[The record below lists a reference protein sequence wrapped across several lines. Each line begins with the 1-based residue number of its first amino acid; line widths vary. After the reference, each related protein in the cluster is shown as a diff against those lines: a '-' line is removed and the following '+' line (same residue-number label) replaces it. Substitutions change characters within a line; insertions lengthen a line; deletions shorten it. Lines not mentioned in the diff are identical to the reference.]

1 MFDPNRNTPAC
12 WNTQEHSALGQFRTS
27 PRLPLVPPPRMMVAQ
42 DGPPRTDTQHLR
54 ACTAVS
60 QGLSPWKS
68 EDFRHPIHAAPGHL
82 METQFEAEWNIWG
95 QFSKLKI
102 YLETCEYFLLP
113 SPSFPELFWL
123 YAKLHFTW
131 LWGFFPLQFG
141 HIYFLSWFRKWNRGA
156 EQDRRDLTFL
166 SRMWPQHPLTP
177 GLSVHSGLCKG
188 TLFFPKKTLE
198 MLLWSS
204 EEKAALYIYH
214 FSV

>member
-1 MFDPNRNTPAC
+1 
-12 WNTQEHSALGQFRTS
+12 
-27 PRLPLVPPPRMMVAQ
+27 MMVAQ

-68 EDFRHPIHAAPGHL
+68 EDFRHPIHAAPGLL

-113 SPSFPELFWL
+113 SPSFPELLWF
-123 YAKLHFTW
+123 YARLDFTG
-131 LWGFFPLQFG
+131 LWVFFSLQFG

-177 GLSVHSGLCKG
+177 GLSVHSGLCKKLYSSWRKPWRCCFG
-188 TLFFPKKTLE
+188 LQRKKQLCTFTTFLFNRSIQHRWILATFLCAYASPA
-198 MLLWSS
+198 W
-204 EEKAALYIYH
+204 KAVKI
-214 FSV
+214 